1 MCLPAPSD
9 APSVAREFLLVE
21 AGMTVA
27 YAVDPAATPEPVACR
42 IAAMLEIRLSFGRAS
57 CKAAASPDKTQAFGP
72 DFSKA

>member
-1 MCLPAPSD
+1 MK
-9 APSVAREFLLVE
+9 
-21 AGMTVA
+21 VA